1 MIGLEASSII
11 FEFCRR
17 VTREMVI
24 ATMLVISEAMM
35 PKSWIIS
42 EGFNELKNVFIEDL
56 LKNI

>member
-42 EGFNELKNVFIEDL
+42 EGFNELKNEH
-56 LKNI
+56 